1 MYFFERENTDCVQA
15 KVLEFEESRTE
26 SFDSILPF
34 NSHAKEII
42 TVRRHRHQYLTQ
54 KY

>member
-15 KVLEFEESRTE
+15 KVLEVEESKTE
-26 SFDSILPF
+26 SFESILPF
-34 NSHAKEII
+34 NSHAKERI
-42 TVRRHRHQYLTQ
+42 TVCRHRHQYLTQ